1 MNDITIFDYS
11 EQSLVMLEALYLDVE
26 VDMNT
31 EHGIENVKDA
41 AKKFQKLRTGID
53 KIRKQANEEAQKH
66 INAVNDKAKSILT
79 RLEPL
84 EARFAEPLKIR
95 KQRYTNML
103 QKVES
108 SGADCEGASVM
119 YIGER
124 LEWLDTLCID
134 EFPEYKGEFSKAL
147 WAAKDEV
154 ADLFAKAHDR
164 ETKRKEEKEKN
175 RALAI
180 DFSIQS
186 MKAHVFEATDWKR
199 GRIEEAIDYLLEL
212 SFDEGDYGDREEEA
226 ERVRDEVVAKLEKLQ
241 LIAEEDD
248 EPKPEPK
255 KELNLKQVET
265 LESLLYFVD
274 GDCELAERLLDAI
287 VDNKIPNVKFEGLE
301 QY

>member
-1 MNDITIFDYS
+1 MNDLTIFDYS

-53 KIRKQANEEAQKH
+53 KVRKQANEEAQKH
-66 INAVNDKAKSILT
+66 IGAVNDKAKSILT

-84 EARFAEPLKIR
+84 EERFAEPLKIR

-103 QKVES
+103 KKVES
-108 SGADCEGASVM
+108 SVADCEGASVL
-119 YIGER
+119 YIAER
-124 LEWLDTLCID
+124 LEWLDTLCVD
-134 EFPEYKGEFSKAL
+134 EFPEYKSEFYKAL
-147 WAAKDEV
+147 WSAKDEM
-154 ADLFAKAHDR
+154 ADLFARASIKEA
-164 ETKRKEEKEKN
+164 KRKEENEKN
-175 RALAI
+175 RAIAI
-180 DFSIQS
+180 DLSIQS
-186 MKAHVFEATDWKR
+186 MKAHVFEAAGWKR
-199 GRIEEAIDYLLEL
+199 GRIEEAIEYLLEL
-212 SFDEGDYGDREEEA
+212 SFDQGDYREREEEA
-226 ERVRDEVVAKLEKLQ
+226 ERVRDEVVAKLKKLQ

-248 EPKPEPK
+248 EPKAEPK

-265 LESLLYFVD
+265 IESLLYFVD
-274 GDCELAERLLDAI
+274 GDCALAERLLDAI

>member
-1 MNDITIFDYS
+1 MNDLTIFDYS

-31 EHGIENVKDA
+31 EHGIANVKDA

-53 KIRKQANEEAQKH
+53 KIRKESNEEAQKH

-95 KQRYTNML
+95 KQRYTNL
-103 QKVES
+103 LEKVNASES
-108 SGADCEGASVM
+108 QCEGASVM

-124 LEWLDTLCID
+124 LEWLDTLSID

-147 WAAKDEV
+147 WSAKDAV
-154 ADLFAKAHDR
+154 SDLFAKAHDR
-164 ETKRKEEKEKN
+164 ETKRKEEKEKQ

-199 GRIEEAIDYLLEL
+199 SRIEEAIDYLLEL
-212 SFDEGDYGDREEEA
+212 SFDKGDYGDREEEA
-226 ERVRDEVVAKLEKLQ
+226 EQVRDEVVAKLEKLQ
-241 LIAEEDD
+241 SIAEDDD
-248 EPKPEPK
+248 EPTPEPK

-287 VDNKIPNVKFEGLE
+287 VDNKIPNVKFESLE